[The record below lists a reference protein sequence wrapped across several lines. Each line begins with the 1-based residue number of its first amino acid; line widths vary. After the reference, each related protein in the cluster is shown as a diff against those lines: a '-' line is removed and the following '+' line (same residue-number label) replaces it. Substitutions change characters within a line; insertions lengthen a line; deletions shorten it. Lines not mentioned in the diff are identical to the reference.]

1 MSAIVT
7 RALIALGA
15 LLVLGGVNYSIWHK
29 ERIKRDGEIVFI
41 DLTPVDPRSLMQG
54 DYMTLNFRLA
64 QEIERSLPA
73 VTNLDNVPRQPS
85 TTANERPRNGEV
97 RTASITLDGK
107 RIASLAAAGASA
119 GAGAGA
125 SNTRTIAYRMRND
138 RVWLGTNAFF
148 FEEGRAEQYA
158 KARYGE
164 FRLDAASG
172 EAVLVGLRNSE
183 LKPL

>member
-29 ERIKRDGEIVFI
+29 ERIKRDGEIIFI
-41 DLTPVDPRSLMQG
+41 DLTPIDPRSLMQG

-64 QEIERSLPA
+64 QEIERSLPT
-73 VTNLDNVPRQPS
+73 VTSLDNAPRQPS

-107 RIASLAAAGASA
+107 RIASFAA
-119 GAGAGA
+119 AGA

>member
-29 ERIKRDGEIVFI
+29 ERIKRDGEIIFI
-41 DLTPVDPRSLMQG
+41 DLTPIDPRSLMQG

-64 QEIERSLPA
+64 QEIERSLPT
-73 VTNLDNVPRQPS
+73 VTSLDNAPRQPS

-107 RIASLAAAGASA
+107 RIANFAAAGA
-119 GAGAGA
+119 G
-125 SNTRTIAYRMRND
+125 NTLTIAYRMRND

>member
-29 ERIKRDGEIVFI
+29 ERIKRDGEIIFI

-73 VTNLDNVPRQPS
+73 AVANTDDARRQPAG
-85 TTANERPRNGEV
+85 TANERPRNGEI

-107 RIASLAAAGASA
+107 RIASLAAAGA
-119 GAGAGA
+119 G
-125 SNTRTIAYRMRND
+125 NTRTIRYRMRND

>member
-29 ERIKRDGEIVFI
+29 ERIKRDGEIIFI

-73 VTNLDNVPRQPS
+73 VTSLDNAPRQPS

-107 RIASLAAAGASA
+107 RIASLAAAGA
-119 GAGAGA
+119 GAG
-125 SNTRTIAYRMRND
+125 NTLTIAYRMRND

>member
-1 MSAIVT
+1 MSPMVA

-41 DLTPVDPRSLMQG
+41 DLAPVDPRSLMQG

-73 VTNLDNVPRQPS
+73 AAANTDDMRRQPS
-85 TTANERPRNGEV
+85 TTANERPRNGEI
-97 RTASITLDGK
+97 RTASIALDGK
-107 RIASLAAAGASA
+107 RIASFAAAGAN
-119 GAGAGA
+119 
-125 SNTRTIAYRMRND
+125 NTLAIRYRMRND

-148 FEEGRAEQYA
+148 FGESRAEQYA

>member
-41 DLTPVDPRSLMQG
+41 DLAPVDPRSLMQG

-73 VTNLDNVPRQPS
+73 VTSLDNAPRQPS

-107 RIASLAAAGASA
+107 RIASFAA
-119 GAGAGA
+119 AGAGA

>member
-1 MSAIVT
+1 MSAMVA

-41 DLTPVDPRSLMQG
+41 DLAPVDPRSLMQG

-73 VTNLDNVPRQPS
+73 AASLDNAPRQPS

-97 RTASITLDGK
+97 RTASIALDDK
-107 RIASLAAAGASA
+107 RIASFAAAGAN
-119 GAGAGA
+119 
-125 SNTRTIAYRMRND
+125 NTLTIRYRMRND